1 MYAMEETGD
10 TRPFKIF
17 VSLLDRW
24 EIGGPVTEALVIDAL
39 TALRNAMERAPDN
52 DDVGLKLNKLLL
64 LMIFLTAY
72 DFCEHTIRGY

>member
-1 MYAMEETGD
+1 MYAINQTGD

-39 TALRNAMERAPDN
+39 TALQTGMERAEDN
-52 DDVGLKLNKLLL
+52 DDVRNLVGYFGRI
-64 LMIFLTAY
+64 LMRFSRL
-72 DFCEHTIRGY
+72 